1 MIFALKLT
9 LVLHSGLQSVMLFI
23 FHMFGIHTDLFSLSL
38 SIIYRFV
45 PYTFYFLTPYPSLN
59 LCQCKEARTAHEGTG
74 APMPTHCKHDVHTLI
89 TQSINPLFF
98 PPFPHL
104 VCSLSLLFSLQRSA
118 SCTIGVLVAIHTSEQ
133 THASTNTQGS

>member
-74 APMPTHCKHDVHTLI
+74 APTPTHCKHDVHTLI

-98 PPFPHL
+98 PPFSTSCVFSL
-104 VCSLSLLFSLQRSA
+104 STVLTSTLSLLHNRCA
-118 SCTIGVLVAIHTSEQ
+118 RRNTHKRANARKHEHTR
-133 THASTNTQGS
+133 